1 MLMFHVEM
9 IVICYLAVF
18 VDCDVV
24 FAFYLCIISG
34 TLSGTTSGTGTS
46 RGSLSMWETLTVTVV
61 ISHVDFRYHERGS

>member
-1 MLMFHVEM
+1 VGGMLMFHVEM

-34 TLSGTTSGTGTS
+34 TLSGTTSGTG
-46 RGSLSMWETLTVTVV
+46 RFSLDVGDPDGHGCHQPRRLSLP
-61 ISHVDFRYHERGS
+61 